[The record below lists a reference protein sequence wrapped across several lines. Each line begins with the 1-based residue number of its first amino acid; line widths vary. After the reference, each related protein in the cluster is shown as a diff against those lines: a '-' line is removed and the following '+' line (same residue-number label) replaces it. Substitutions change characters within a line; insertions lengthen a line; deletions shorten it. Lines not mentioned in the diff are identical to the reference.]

1 MTMFTRGIGAWA
13 AAALLA
19 APLAAQEKKP
29 VAAEM
34 IWRYEAP
41 RGFRLPEPAY
51 RFPTQIKQALVDY
64 VQPSPDLVRAY
75 ADVCGD
81 KHRFAQ
87 WLQGLLLERKKGMA
101 SAADGGGA
109 TVLSSHPARMAPG
122 RGAIVRSTARAPQ
135 GRTRVAQEL
144 EAIEDYLMVL
154 KLWDPE

>member
-1 MTMFTRGIGAWA
+1 M
-13 AAALLA
+13 
-19 APLAAQEKKP
+19 P
-29 VAAEM
+29 AEM

-64 VQPSPDLVRAY
+64 VQPSPDLVRTY
-75 ADVCGD
+75 GEVCSD
-81 KHRFAQ
+81 KRRFAQ
-87 WLQGLLLERKKGMA
+87 WLKELLLERRKGMA
-101 SAADGGGA
+101 SAADAGP
-109 TVLSSHPARMAPG
+109 TVLSSDPAQTGRTAPG

-135 GRTRVAQEL
+135 GRTRVAREL